1 LLETVGTFAS
11 DAANGITQMY
21 VTGHSL
27 GGAAANILRNVADD
41 DYGGFYDDATYFTL
55 ATPKVS
61 ADPRIFNVGFEN
73 DWVFKAISRVT
84 PFVESDFFS
93 TTDNFILYDDAYADP
108 DFPGWLF
115 DPTDTTAHDGSGYV
129 EAIQRVTESHFYE
142 DMHRDSLV
150 IVVGTDE
157 QVSNKETS
165 TADQFG
171 ESAFF
176 VGRDTNDDILGGPL
190 VDFIDGG
197 DGNDTIAGGGGAD
210 RLNGGDTATTCFS
223 ARPAT

>member
-1 LLETVGTFAS
+1 
-11 DAANGITQMY
+11 
-21 VTGHSL
+21 
-27 GGAAANILRNVADD
+27 
-41 DYGGFYDDATYFTL
+41 
-55 ATPKVS
+55 
-61 ADPRIFNVGFEN
+61 
-73 DWVFKAISRVT
+73 
-84 PFVESDFFS
+84 
-93 TTDNFILYDDAYADP
+93 
-108 DFPGWLF
+108 
-115 DPTDTTAHDGSGYV
+115 
-129 EAIQRVTESHFYE
+129 
-142 DMHRDSLV
+142 MHRDSLV